1 MEYKPGML
9 AKSLAGHDQ
18 NKLYVIM
25 REDEMHVFLCD
36 GKIRTL
42 DKLKKKKKKHVQLI
56 SKIPAE
62 LADKLANGSVI
73 YNEDIR
79 KAIGGNTECLKQM

>member
-1 MEYKPGML
+1 MEYRPGML

-25 REDEMHVFLCD
+25 QEEDEYLFLCD

-42 DKLKKKKKKHVQLI
+42 DNMKKKKKKHVQLVAKVPEVL
-56 SKIPAE
+56 SG
-62 LADKLANGSVI
+62 KLAKGSAI

-79 KAIGGNTECLKQM
+79 KAIGGYTDV